1 MPHSVIQNVT
11 LLFQFKTSETKAAIK
26 TEQPGSKLIV
36 EVCCWFPV
44 TVLYQS
50 DLIPQF
56 TFLLF

>member
-1 MPHSVIQNVT
+1 MIQNVT

-56 TFLLF
+56 NFLLF